1 MRKALRLL
9 LALVLCMV
17 VSTGALAEITLVPQL
32 DEWDESLPLD
42 VTLSADVAVHMP
54 FDDNRCAQLNA
65 LMKNLSLHLNSSVA
79 EGETLGRVA
88 LQVNDADVAWI
99 IQKENAAETQLRLSW
114 QPDVTYSAVGNA
126 LDMVSGVALEGIP
139 TDKLFW
145 LEEGPALV
153 NNLCDALKDYGKSSS
168 IKTNIKGMGM
178 ARKKIIY
185 TVPKADAE
193 FFWDAVADSC
203 PDGSSLGNLLAGMT
217 VSGQQKLIVWRD
229 ADGALLR
236 MEYSGKCGSN
246 ADSLRQVKLIW
257 RMCRTEEA
265 VRDDIS
271 LKTPAVKG
279 ADYNTL
285 TLTRNLLQDENGVV
299 TLDGKFSYTVKSGKE
314 KSSFSGEV
322 DLKSKPDGEDTLLS
336 GSVMAKSKQPGDD
349 AASSTVVKPDVRL
362 GSDGKTPFISGKVQ
376 VQELYDGHVVEDA
389 TISVEVSPG
398 VELTWDDADITVDMD
413 AMDEQQL
420 LDMMQKLPGAVVPH
434 LVLLPQED
442 TLYLS
447 ADLPEDVWQRIVEA
461 AQSVPQEEVK

>member
-17 VSTGALAEITLVPQL
+17 VSTAAVAEITLVPQL

-99 IQKENAAETQLRLSW
+99 TQKENAAETQLRLSW

-168 IKTNIKGMGM
+168 IKTNIKNMGM

-203 PDGSSLGNLLAGMT
+203 PDGSSLENLLAGMT

-236 MEYSGKCGSN
+236 VEYAGKYGSN

-322 DLKSKPDGEDTLLS
+322 DLTSKPDGEDTLLS

-420 LDMMQKLPGAVVPH
+420 LDMTQGLSEAVVPH

>member
-17 VSTGALAEITLVPQL
+17 VSTAAVAEITLVPQL

-54 FDDNRCAQLNA
+54 FDDNRCTQLNA
-65 LMKNLSLHLNSSVA
+65 LLKHLSLHLNSCVA
-79 EGETLGRVA
+79 DGEDLNRVA
-88 LQVNDADVAWI
+88 LQVDGTEVAWMM
-99 IQKENAAETQLRLSW
+99 QKENAAETQLRLSW
-114 QPDVTYSAVGNA
+114 QPGVTYSSTGNA
-126 LDMVSGVALEGIP
+126 LDMVSGVELENIP

-153 NNLCDALKDYGKSSS
+153 NNLCDVLEGYGKSSS
-168 IKTNIKGMGM
+168 IKTNIQGLGM

-193 FFWDAVADSC
+193 FFWNAVTDSC
-203 PDGSSLGNLLAGMT
+203 TDGSSLGNLLAGMT

-229 ADGALLR
+229 ADGALFR
-236 MEYSGKCGSN
+236 VEYAGKCGSN

-271 LKTPAVKG
+271 LKTPAVEG

-285 TLTRNLLQDENGVV
+285 TLTRNLLRDNQNVV
-299 TLDGKFSYTVKSGKE
+299 TLDDKFSYSVKAGKE
-314 KSSFSGEV
+314 KHTYSGEV
-322 DLKSKPDGEDTLLS
+322 DLTSTPDGDDTLLTGSAMLKRKLS
-336 GSVMAKSKQPGDD
+336 GED
-349 AASSTVVKPDVRL
+349 AATSMVIKPDVRF
-362 GSDGKTPFISGKVQ
+362 GADDHTPVASGKVQ
-376 VQELYDGHVVEDA
+376 VQQLYDGHVVEDA
-389 TISVEVSPG
+389 IISVEMAPG
-398 VELTWDDADITVDMD
+398 TALVWERADITVDMD
-413 AMDEQQL
+413 AMGQQQL
-420 LDMMQKLPGAVVPH
+420 LDMVQKLPGAVVPH

-442 TLYLS
+442 TLFLS
-447 ADLPEDVWQRIVEA
+447 ADLPQDVWQQIVEA
-461 AQSVPQEEVK
+461 AQSALPEEVK

>member
-17 VSTGALAEITLVPQL
+17 VSTAAVAEITLVPQL

-42 VTLSADVAVHMP
+42 VKLSADVAVHMP

-65 LMKNLSLHLNSSVA
+65 LLKHLSLHLNSCVA
-79 EGETLGRVA
+79 DGEDLNRVA
-88 LQVNDADVAWI
+88 LQVDGTEVAWMM
-99 IQKENAAETQLRLSW
+99 QKENAEETQLRLSW
-114 QPDVTYSAVGNA
+114 QPGVTYSSTANA
-126 LDMVSGVALEGIP
+126 LDMVSGVELENLP

-153 NNLCDALKDYGKSSS
+153 NNLCDVLEGYGKASS

-193 FFWDAVADSC
+193 FFWNAVADSC

-236 MEYSGKCGSN
+236 AEYAGKCGSN

-279 ADYNTL
+279 SDYNTL
-285 TLTRNLLQDENGVV
+285 TLTRNLLQNENGVV

-322 DLKSKPDGEDTLLS
+322 DLTSKPDGEDTLLA
-336 GSVMAKSKQPGDD
+336 GSMMAKSKQPGDD

-376 VQELYDGHVVEDA
+376 VQELYDGRVVEDA

-420 LDMMQKLPGAVVPH
+420 LDMTQGLSEAVVPH

-461 AQSVPQEEVK
+461 AQSVPPEEVK

>member
-17 VSTGALAEITLVPQL
+17 VSTAAVAEITLVPQL
-32 DEWDESLPLD
+32 NEWDESLPLD
-42 VTLSADVAVHMP
+42 VKLSADVAVHMP
-54 FDDNRCAQLNA
+54 FDDNRCTQLNA
-65 LMKNLSLHLNSSVA
+65 LLKHLSLHLNSCVA
-79 EGETLGRVA
+79 DGEGLNRVA
-88 LQVNDADVAWI
+88 LQVDGIEVAWMM
-99 IQKENAAETQLRLSW
+99 QKENAAETQLRLSW
-114 QPDVTYSAVGNA
+114 QPGVTYSSTGNA
-126 LDMVSGVALEGIP
+126 LDMVSGVELENIP

-153 NNLCDALKDYGKSSS
+153 NNLCDVLEGYGKSSS
-168 IKTNIKGMGM
+168 IKTNIQGKGM

-193 FFWDAVADSC
+193 FFWNAVTDSC
-203 PDGSSLGNLLAGMT
+203 TDGSSLGNLLAGMT

-236 MEYSGKCGSN
+236 VEYAGKCGSN

-299 TLDGKFSYTVKSGKE
+299 TLDSKFSYTVKSGKE

-322 DLKSKPDGEDTLLS
+322 DLTSKPDGEDTLLS

-420 LDMMQKLPGAVVPH
+420 LDMTQGLSEAVVPH

-442 TLYLS
+442 TMYLS
-447 ADLPEDVWQRIVEA
+447 ADLPQDVWQQIVEA
-461 AQSVPQEEVK
+461 AQSALPEEVK